1 MTANA
6 EQAVAQEVEVNVNVN
21 EQVNASVDAAEGN
34 KSEETD
40 QYGRTEAERTVTLAS
55 EDAEAVNTE
64 VVDGKWKTYDDAL
77 HYVMQRGF
85 AEIKRTREAAAK
97 LANAKLLQ
105 AKRDQWSKLLQNN
118 PSLIANADLV
128 ASMLK
133 ELGVTPQAKPT
144 TK

>member
-1 MTANA
+1 MSAN
-6 EQAVAQEVEVNVNVN
+6 AQEVDVNVN
-21 EQVNASVDAAEGN
+21 EQVNAAANAEGS
-34 KSEETD
+34 KPEETD

>member
-6 EQAVAQEVEVNVNVN
+6 EQAVAQEVEVNVN
-21 EQVNASVDAAEGN
+21 EQVNAAANAEGS